1 MASISNILVLHTI
14 IILVIALCVL
24 LLVYYHFRRAI
35 RKKTAQINALVRDIS
50 ARKEA
55 ELALKESEE
64 MLKFA
69 AIAGKIGLW
78 DYNSTTGKSTVL
90 YDFSGIK
97 YPGSLINQDFQQ
109 LIHEEDKEMVSNA
122 FNDYISAKSEV
133 FEVICRIKTID
144 PGWQWM
150 LASGLALERDFD
162 GKVLRVGGYI
172 RNFTS
177 QKHAQEELI
186 NARSAAEAASCAK
199 SDFIANMSH
208 EIRTPLNA
216 ILGLT
221 RLLTDTGLN
230 SKQKDYVQK
239 IQYSADSL
247 LTIVNDILDFSKYDS
262 QMLILQKIPFDLI
275 SLINRTVNILE
286 NDIKSKGLNLELNI
300 SEEVPSYCIGDAS
313 RLRQILLNIVGNAVK
328 FTENGSVSVK
338 VMNVNTSSD
347 KALIKFIIEDTGIGI
362 KPDQLSSL
370 FKPFSQGDPS
380 ISKIYGGTGLGLV
393 ISKHLIEKMGGK
405 IEVESQPGHGSRF
418 TFIIELIPT
427 EAPSPGKSEIL
438 SSKPSYKHFPAGSS
452 RILVVDDNSINLMVV
467 EEFLRNAGHI
477 TARASSGQEALDKL
491 LEQPFDMV
499 LMDLHMPVI
508 DGLQT
513 SRRITS
519 LQLAEKPVII
529 VLTANTD
536 EAARKEAI
544 AAGVDNYLTKPFDPE
559 QLLDTIAKWLPENKT
574 TGLDVS
580 SVLKRLNGDYFSL
593 ISILELFI
601 ENNKCFIDSL
611 NTTLLEKK
619 ASEAILLCHTLK
631 GVSGNIG
638 ALALSE
644 AADAAVK
651 ELQASGKGELSPMVH
666 SLLEKQFK
674 IAFSS
679 ASALVQRYKSESK
692 HIIYTDILSTDME
705 LNALIA
711 LCEKNDLAAWERFRK
726 IEPVLLQRFDSE
738 ILQDLRS
745 KLSGMDWKAV
755 LELLGTM
762 RNSLM

>member
-1 MASISNILVLHTI
+1 MASIRIILVLHTI
-14 IILVIALCVL
+14 IILVIAVCVL
-24 LLVYYHFRRAI
+24 LLGYYLFRRAI
-35 RKKTAQINALVRDIS
+35 REKTAQINTLVKDIS

-55 ELALKESEE
+55 ELVLKESEE

-97 YPGSLINQDFQQ
+97 YPGGLINLDFLQ
-109 LIHEEDKEMVSNA
+109 LIYEEDKAMVITA
-122 FNDYISAKSEV
+122 FNDYISGKTEE
-133 FEVICRIKTID
+133 FEVLCRIKTID
-144 PGWQWM
+144 PVWQWT
-150 LASGLALERDFD
+150 LASGLVLERNSD
-162 GKVLRVGGYI
+162 GKALRVAGYI

-177 QKHAQEELI
+177 QKRAQEELM
-186 NARSAAEAASCAK
+186 NAKSAAEAASRAK
-199 SDFIANMSH
+199 GDFIANMSH

-230 SKQKDYVQK
+230 SKQNDYLQK

-262 QMLILQKIPFDLI
+262 QPLILQKAPFDLI
-275 SLINRTVNILE
+275 SLVNKAVNILE
-286 NDIKSKGLNLELNI
+286 NNIISKGLNLELSI
-300 SEEVPSYCIGDAS
+300 SEDVPSYCIGDPS
-313 RLRQILLNIVGNAVK
+313 RLRQVLLNIIGNAVK

-338 VMNVNTSSD
+338 VMIVDTSSD
-347 KALIKFIIEDTGIGI
+347 KVLIKFIVEDTGIGI
-362 KPDQLSSL
+362 KHEQLSNL

-393 ISKHLIEKMGGK
+393 ISKNLIENMGGK
-405 IEVESQPGHGSRF
+405 IEVESQPGQGSKF

-427 EAPSPGKSEIL
+427 EAPVPGKSEFL
-438 SSKPSYKHFPAGSS
+438 SPKPSYKYSPTGAS
-452 RILVVDDNSINLMVV
+452 RILVVDDNEINLMVV

-477 TARASSGQEALDKL
+477 TTRASSGQEALDKL
-491 LEQPFDMV
+491 QEQPFDMV
-499 LMDLHMPVI
+499 LLDLHMPVI

-519 LQLAEKPVII
+519 LQLAEKPVIM

-536 EAARKEAI
+536 EAARKEAL
-544 AAGVDNYLTKPFDPE
+544 AAGVDDYLTKPFDPE
-559 QLLDTIAKWLPENKT
+559 QLLETIAKWIPENKS

-580 SVLKRLNGDYFSL
+580 SVLKRLNGDYFL
-593 ISILELFI
+593 FISILELFI

-611 NTTLLEKK
+611 NTALVENK
-619 ASEAILLCHTLK
+619 ASDAILLCHTLK

-644 AADAAVK
+644 TADAAVK
-651 ELQASGKGELSPMVH
+651 ELLASVKGELSPMVH

-674 IAFSS
+674 TAFSS
-679 ASALVQRYKSESK
+679 ASALVQKYKSENNQ
-692 HIIYTDILSTDME
+692 IIYTDTLSVDLE
-705 LNALIA
+705 LNALIS

-726 IEPVLLQRFDSE
+726 IEPILLQSFDSE

-745 KLSGMDWKAV
+745 KLSGMDWKAG

-762 RNSLM
+762 RHSLV